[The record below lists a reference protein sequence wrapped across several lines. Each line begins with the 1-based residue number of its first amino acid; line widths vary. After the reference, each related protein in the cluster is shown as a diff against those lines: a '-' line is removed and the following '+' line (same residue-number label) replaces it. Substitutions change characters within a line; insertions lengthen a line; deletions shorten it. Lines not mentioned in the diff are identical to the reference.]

1 MILVTVVEKKIDGYT
16 VGQEKK
22 GERGD
27 SCHRYIH
34 FNARQPR
41 RYAFRKRRTYS
52 PASTEREPSHLSS
65 FSSHYYL
72 STFGPGPRRAPGIG
86 NERSIVP
93 VGALSDGKRGEVRGR
108 GWRRTRNEK
117 ESE

>member
-1 MILVTVVEKKIDGYT
+1 MGRGRRGRGEGGIVVTDIYISTLVNRVVT
-16 VGQEKK
+16 LL
-22 GERGD
+22 ERD
-27 SCHRYIH
+27 
-34 FNARQPR
+34 ARIRQHQPR
-41 RYAFRKRRTYS
+41 ENLLTS
-52 PASTEREPSHLSS
+52 PP
-65 FSSHYYL
+65 FPPHYYL